1 MGEKIQLSKMEMKR
15 IIEIIKTE
23 VAECEKTGNMFQLPE
38 LNIDGVKVI
47 HESLKGN
54 GSTLY
59 HDTYHI
65 ELHDGA
71 FIDIDYQ
78 SKDKC
83 RSYSVRPDRSYIVV
97 KCSNPSFGF
106 SDAWDENS

>member
-1 MGEKIQLSKMEMKR
+1 MKNLIIEKIKA
-15 IIEIIKTE
+15 E
-23 VAECEKTGNMFQLPE
+23 VAECEKTGDMFKLPV
-38 LNIDGVKVI
+38 LDVDGVKVT

-65 ELHDGA
+65 ELPDGDSV
-71 FIDIDYQ
+71 DIDYQ

-83 RSYSVRPDRSYIVV
+83 RSFSVKPDRSYIVI
-97 KCSNPSFGF
+97 KCSDPSFDF
-106 SDAWDENS
+106 SDAWDEKS

>member
-1 MGEKIQLSKMEMKR
+1 MINR
-15 IIEIIKTE
+15 IIEIIKAE
-23 VAECEKTGNMFQLPE
+23 VAECEKTGDMFKLPE
-38 LNIDGVKVI
+38 LSIEGVKVN

-65 ELHDGA
+65 ELPDGDCV
-71 FIDIDYQ
+71 DIDYQ

-83 RSYSVRPDRSYIVV
+83 RSFSVKPDRSYIVV
-97 KCSNPSFGF
+97 KCGNSAFDF